1 MKTGVRTLL
10 AYLFAA
16 VALGCIVVGI
26 VSEVLDKEI
35 GLESNSW
42 LLIAIGIFV
51 LAAWLAILE
60 LRARQKS

>member
-1 MKTGVRTLL
+1 M
-10 AYLFAA
+10 AHLFAA

-35 GLESNSW
+35 GLESDSW

-60 LRARQKS
+60 LRAGRKS

>member
-1 MKTGVRTLL
+1 M

-26 VSEVLDKEI
+26 VSEALDKEI

-51 LAAWLAILE
+51 LAAWFAILA
-60 LRARQKS
+60 LRAGQKL

>member
-10 AYLFAA
+10 AHLFAA